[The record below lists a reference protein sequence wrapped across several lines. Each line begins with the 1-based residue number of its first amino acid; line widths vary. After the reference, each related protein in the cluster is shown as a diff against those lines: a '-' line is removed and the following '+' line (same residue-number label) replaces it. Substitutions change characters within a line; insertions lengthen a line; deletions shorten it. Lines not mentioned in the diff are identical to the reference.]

1 MHRVGVAERS
11 ADVEDLH
18 GDREVTIGSIA
29 VNALLTPYEDER
41 NLSGDDKVKRF
52 RLAQSIHDA
61 VGEIEVTVEQVALL
75 KSLIAKAYTPLI
87 VGQAWVMTNAGSS
100 LVAYAPPNDGGLY
113 IFSAT
118 AGSAVTNATLSGKFI
133 TLEHTYFV

>member
-1 MHRVGVAERS
+1 MQRNFTAPIKNLDGKPLKE
-11 ADVEDLH
+11 

-61 VGEIEVTVEQVALL
+61 DGEIEVTVEQVALL
-75 KSLIAKAYTPLI
+75 KSLIAKAYSPLI
-87 VGQAWVMTNAGSS
+87 VGQAWAILETE
-100 LVAYAPPNDGGLY
+100 GG
-113 IFSAT
+113 
-118 AGSAVTNATLSGKFI
+118 
-133 TLEHTYFV
+133 